1 VRPRPQLQ
9 QLPSFPSS
17 TSLPQPQQQLL
28 LRHAVLP
35 SLAGGASPHPIA
47 SRRSTTLVVAAAKKV
62 RKASS
67 KGRNEDLLEQM
78 VKGFK
83 APVLKEVLGTW
94 QGLMENLTR

>member
-1 VRPRPQLQ
+1 VRPHPQRQ

-17 TSLPQPQQQLL
+17 TSLQQQLL